1 MRPEIKP
8 RDDGR
13 ARAPGDGP
21 AAVFALTDRLPPRG
35 RGWKLTALA
44 IAILL
49 VLVAAFSAPSVRWRA
64 VALWLDLTGRIPD
77 LPPGDLLAMLRPR
90 SGQVQLTRIIDTHNP
105 YAVILVPPLTAAERA
120 AGRTLF
126 GAQCASC
133 HAPDGMGGPGAP
145 ALAGRPLSH
154 GETPWAIY
162 RTIRYGVPG
171 TGMPPHPLTR
181 QQLWE
186 LVGYVSSLRAAT
198 AAGRLPAAMAAKLAA
213 VDLPY
218 AKLAQASYAGNGWLT
233 YGGSYSGDRF
243 STLTQ
248 INTGNVGELALR
260 WLYPFPGNLWKI
272 ECSPLVRGGIMYI
285 TGPDGQVMALD
296 ALSGAKLWEH
306 DHPFK
311 VEGGGEGPL
320 GQNRG
325 VALLGNRVFATTWN
339 STLTALSAATGKVLW
354 EQRVGVYPG
363 TWISAAPLAYRD
375 LVVVGVATPT
385 GEGRG
390 YLAAYDVRTGKLRW
404 RFMTIPGPGQPG
416 HDTWEG
422 DSWKVGGVGPWMTG
436 TYDPQRDVLYW
447 GVGGPRPDF
456 DPSKR
461 KGDNLYSN
469 SVVALRGSTGQ
480 LLWYFQS
487 TPADTHDWDAVQVP
501 MIADSTVAGHE
512 DRRLLWANRNGF
524 YYVLDR
530 TTGAFCT
537 ACPSCARTGRSG
549 LDARGH
555 PLLAP
560 GRESVQGK
568 VVFPSARGGTN
579 WWPPSYDPD
588 VGLTFIPMLEQGMTF
603 FPTAQTLPKSELS
616 FYTAVRAVDAY
627 SGKSVWEHRERE
639 RTGDSTVSGMLSTRG
654 GLVFGAADGQFFA
667 LDAHSGKTL
676 WSAGIAGTH
685 LRRPGHLLGG
695 RPTIRVRRDRPLA
708 ADVRAYQRNLRG
720 RHEACCPRLACKS
733 TLRRLPA
740 SRGWLTSSPTREI
753 AMLTTEDSDGTLRSR
768 PLMTLEMD
776 EKGASGSS
784 PSSPR
789 ARSGR
794 WTNTARST

>member
-1 MRPEIKP
+1 M
-8 RDDGR
+8 
-13 ARAPGDGP
+13 AV
-21 AAVFALTDRLPPRG
+21 AA
-35 RGWKLTALA
+35 
-44 IAILL
+44 LL

-64 VALWLDLTGRIPD
+64 VAVWLDLTGRIPD
-77 LPPGDLLAMLRPR
+77 LPVADLLAMLRPQ
-90 SGQVQLTRIIDTHNP
+90 SGQVHLSRIIDTRNP
-105 YAVILVPPLTAAERA
+105 YAVIQIPPLSAAQQA
-120 AGRTLF
+120 AGRALF
-126 GAQCASC
+126 GEECASC

-154 GETPWAIY
+154 GEMPWAIY
-162 RTIRYGVPG
+162 RTIHYGVRG
-171 TGMPPHPLTR
+171 TNMPPHPLSR

-186 LVGYVSSLRAAT
+186 LVSYVSSLRAVTEAS
-198 AAGRLPAAMAAKLAA
+198 RLPAGIAAKLAA

-218 AKLAQASYAGNGWLT
+218 GELAQARYAGDEWLT

-248 INTGNVGELALR
+248 INTGNVANLALR
-260 WLYPFPGNLWKI
+260 WLYPFAGNLWKI
-272 ECSPLVRGGIMYI
+272 ECSPLVRGGIMYV

-296 ALSGAKLWEH
+296 ALTGAKLWEH

-325 VALLGNRVFATTWN
+325 VALLGNRVFVATWN

-363 TWISAAPLAYRD
+363 TWISAAPLAYQD
-375 LVVVGVATPT
+375 MVVVGVTTPT
-385 GEGRG
+385 GVGRG

-404 RFMTIPGPGQPG
+404 KFMTIPEPGQPG

-422 DSWKVGGVGPWMTG
+422 DSWRVGGVGPWMTG
-436 TYDPQRDVLYW
+436 TYDPARDVLYW

-456 DPSKR
+456 DPSSR

-469 SVVALRGSTGQ
+469 SVVALRGSTGK

-501 MIADSTVAGHE
+501 VIADSTVDGQE
-512 DRRLLWANRNGF
+512 VRRIVWANRNGF

-530 TTGAFCT
+530 TTGAFLRGV
-537 ACPSCARTGRSG
+537 PFVRENWARG
-549 LDARGH
+549 LDAHGR
-555 PLLAP
+555 PILAP
-560 GRESVQGK
+560 ASRSVQGH

-588 VGLTFIPMLEQGMTF
+588 VGLTFIPALEQGMTF
-603 FPTAQTLPKSELS
+603 FPTAETLPSSELS

-627 SGKSVWEHRERE
+627 SGKLVWEHRERE

-676 WSAGIAGTH
+676 WSAGIAGSTYAAPVTFSIGGQQFVSVVIG
-685 LRRPGHLLGG
+685 RSLLTFALPPAATAEGMKPAGG
-695 RPTIRVRRDRPLA
+695 
-708 ADVRAYQRNLRG
+708 
-720 RHEACCPRLACKS
+720 
-733 TLRRLPA
+733 A
-740 SRGWLTSSPTREI
+740 SHAKAHSKES
-753 AMLTTEDSDGTLRSR
+753 RSR
-768 PLMTLEMD
+768 AA
-776 EKGASGSS
+776 G
-784 PSSPR
+784 
-789 ARSGR
+789 
-794 WTNTARST
+794 